1 MKLLVTGGMGFIG
14 SNFIRHTLTNY
25 DDAQVI
31 NLDNLSTGSN
41 PANLKDL
48 QGNKRYTFVKGSI
61 ADKELVEKVIADVD
75 VVVNIAAETHVDR
88 SISNPE
94 TFFQSNIYG
103 VFNLLEASR
112 KAKVEAFVQVSTDEV
127 HGSAPQT
134 IYFEETSRLN
144 PSSPYAASKAAADM
158 FVIAYH
164 KTYNLR
170 TFITRCTNNFGP
182 YQFPEKFIPKTIIRA
197 ILNQKIA
204 IYGSG
209 KQVRDW
215 IYVADHCEGIDAVLR
230 KGRSGDIYNISAGN
244 EVENIRVAEMIID
257 ILGKSRD
264 IIEHVEDRPG
274 HDERYSLDSSKIRKE
289 LGWRPRHSF
298 QEALKATVEWYVKN
312 EWWWRPLVTEK
323 VLHPTPWKLKW

>member
-14 SNFIRHTLTNY
+14 SNFIRHILKHY
-25 DDAQVI
+25 DDVHVI
-31 NLDNLSTGSN
+31 NLDNLSTGAN
-41 PANLKDL
+41 PANLKDI
-48 QGNKRYTFVKGSI
+48 QEDKRYTFVKGDI
-61 ADKELVEKVIADVD
+61 ADKELVEKVIAGVGA
-75 VVVNIAAETHVDR
+75 VVNIAAETHVDR
-88 SISNPE
+88 SISNPQS
-94 TFFQSNIYG
+94 FFQSNTYG

-112 KAKVEAFVQVSTDEV
+112 KAKVETFVQVSTDEV
-127 HGSAPQT
+127 HGPALNA
-134 IYFEETSRLN
+134 TSHKEISTLN

-158 FVIAYH
+158 FVIAYY

-197 ILNQKIA
+197 MLNQKVT

-209 KQVRDW
+209 KQIRDW
-215 IYVADHCEGIDAVLR
+215 IYVADHCEGIDAVIR
-230 KGRSGDIYNISAGN
+230 KGKPGEIYNISASN
-244 EVENIRVAEMIID
+244 EVENIAVAEMIVD
-257 ILGKSRD
+257 FLGKSRS

-274 HDERYSLDSSKIRKE
+274 HDVRYSLDSAKIREE
-289 LGWRPRHSF
+289 LGWRPRHGF

-312 EWWWRPLVTEK
+312 EWWWRPLATEK